1 MMTAGDEYDFSAA
14 CGGDAAG
21 DAGDVGRV
29 GWEGVVC
36 GVGQGVEIW

>member
-1 MMTAGDEYDFSAA
+1 MWRRCSGAVAGCYE
-14 CGGDAAG
+14 AG

-29 GWEGVVC
+29 GWDGVVC